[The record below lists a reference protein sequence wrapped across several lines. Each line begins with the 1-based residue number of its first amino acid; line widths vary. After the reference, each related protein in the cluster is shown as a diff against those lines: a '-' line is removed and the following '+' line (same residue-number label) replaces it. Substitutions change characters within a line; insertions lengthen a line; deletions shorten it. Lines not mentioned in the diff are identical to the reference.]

1 MIFMTI
7 KILDKTVIFNIYCTV
22 MPVLLCGVLSV
33 DRIRHEKCMLVN
45 TRVAL
50 PNFPRV
56 LHGGSSSSG
65 SQLGGRQ

>member
-7 KILDKTVIFNIYCTV
+7 KILDQTVIFNIYCTV
-22 MPVLLCGVLSV
+22 ILVLCGVLSV
-33 DRIRHEKCMLVN
+33 DRIRLEKCLLVN

>member
-22 MPVLLCGVLSV
+22 MLVLCGVLSV
-33 DRIRHEKCMLVN
+33 DRIRLEKCLLVN